1 MPDQASDPAGTTD
14 SPDSHARGEQTGT
27 IFDIKRFAIHDGPG
41 IRTTVFLKGCPL
53 RCRWCQNPESYQLEP
68 QLSFRQSRCIGCG
81 ACVTACEHA
90 AITLGDGRAVTD
102 PARCRVCGRC
112 VEVCPTGAR
121 EIVGRRATA
130 GQIAAEVERDRV
142 FYEESG
148 GGVTFSGGEPL
159 MQPQFLK
166 ALLGECKSLG
176 LETALDTA
184 CHADWEAIDSIRP
197 LVDLFLC
204 DVKHMDND
212 AHQRLVGA
220 GNSLILEN
228 IRRLADLDER
238 TIIRVPIIPGFNDGE
253 VNIAATGA
261 YVASLKQVTQVDIL
275 PYNELSRA
283 KASRLGLA
291 PGAGGAEPVCLEPPS
306 PRPLA
311 EIAKALAGFGLKV
324 TMGA

>member
-1 MPDQASDPAGTTD
+1 MRNLASDPAETAD
-14 SPDSHARGEQTGT
+14 SPHPDARGARMGM

-176 LETALDTA
+176 LETALDTT
-184 CHADWEAIDSIRP
+184 CHAAWEVIDPIRP

-204 DVKHMDND
+204 DVKHMDD
-212 AHQRLVGA
+212 DTHRHLTDVG
-220 GNSLILEN
+220 NRLILVN
-228 IRRLADLDER
+228 IRRLAELDER
-238 TIIRVPIIPGFNDGE
+238 IIIRVPIVPGFNDDE
-253 VNIAATGA
+253 ANIAATGA
-261 YVASLKQVTQVDIL
+261 YVASLKQVTRVDIL
-275 PYNELSRA
+275 AYNELGCA
-283 KASRLGLA
+283 KAMRLA
-291 PGAGGAEPVCLEPPS
+291 EGGSPLHLEPPA
-306 PRPLA
+306 PQRMARIA
-311 EIAKALAGFGLKV
+311 EVLAGFGLKV
-324 TMGA
+324 TIGG